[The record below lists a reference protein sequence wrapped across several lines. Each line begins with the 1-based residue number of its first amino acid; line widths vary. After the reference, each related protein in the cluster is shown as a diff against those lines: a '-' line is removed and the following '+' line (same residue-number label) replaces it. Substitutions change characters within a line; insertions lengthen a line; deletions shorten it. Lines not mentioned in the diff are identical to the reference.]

1 MKTRNILWGILA
13 LVAVL
18 GLSSFLPGPREEIQK
33 AFRRS
38 PETRANVITSI
49 MKNRLDLSE
58 AQVEKVYQINL
69 KYAQKLQPFVSSSE
83 RPVAIS
89 EEATKINEERKEEL
103 LAILTPAQHEQ
114 ADQIRKQWISRL
126 ETILERLK
134 QNDFKN

>member
-1 MKTRNILWGILA
+1 MRTRNTLWGILA

-18 GLSSFLPGPREEIQK
+18 GLSSFLPGPKEEIQK

-38 PETRANVITSI
+38 PETRANAITSI
-49 MKNRLDLSE
+49 MKNRLDLTE
-58 AQVEKVYQINL
+58 TQVEKAYQINL
-69 KYAQKLQPFVSSSE
+69 KYAQKLQPFVGGSE

-89 EEATKINEERKEEL
+89 DEATKINEERKKEL
-103 LAILTPAQHEQ
+103 LAILTPVQREQ